1 MSNATIDNKY
11 KERMKRSKANIK
23 DLFNRKEINELL
35 EHRSRYEKIF
45 RSSYTTGEKLTRLM
59 DVLLRVEANEQRLT
73 QIRISL
79 TTERSQARRTV
90 KRLERNYYSN
100 DKYRRMKQKDQK
112 AMRELELFE
121 YYEWKEEAEV
131 RVRLTDKGLSH
142 VKTLTDG
149 LRTVIA
155 TLRHKHE
162 RQQQES

>member
-11 KERMKRSKANIK
+11 KERMKRSTGNIK
-23 DLFNRKEINELL
+23 DLFKREEINALI
-35 EHRSRYEKIF
+35 EHRKRYEKIF
-45 RSSYTTGEKLTRLM
+45 RSSYSTEEKITRLM

-79 TTERSQARRTV
+79 TMERSQARRTV
-90 KRLERNYYSN
+90 KRLERNYYA
-100 DKYRRMKQKDQK
+100 DPKYIKLKQKDQK
-112 AMRELELFE
+112 ARRELELFE

-162 RQQQES
+162 RQER